1 MARAR
6 EALTG
11 VLHFNV
17 GFQPATCGSSLRR
30 GVRRGLS
37 ADRGL
42 ARAKCVRVLEFD
54 PELGLRVPADG
65 ITRARA
71 ELVAPLQTFGRG
83 VWEVPSDD
91 GHVARLGYLVLEGLL
106 GREVVLAGKTCT
118 ELLGES
124 DMLLPPSAYL
134 REEKLVRYHVQWHV
148 LEPVRL
154 AVLDDDF
161 ARRLTQWPQV
171 ISALFERG
179 MRRSLRMSVHQALLQ
194 LSPVET
200 RLLVLFWFLAERWGR
215 VTPAGI
221 VLGLR
226 LSHQLL
232 GQLVGC
238 QRASITT
245 ALQRVAASGLLE
257 RRPDGTWVLHG
268 PPPDELAQLHW
279 QPREVVA
286 ADAAS

>member
-1 MARAR
+1 M
-6 EALTG
+6 
-11 VLHFNV
+11 
-17 GFQPATCGSSLRR
+17 
-30 GVRRGLS
+30 
-37 ADRGL
+37 
-42 ARAKCVRVLEFD
+42 RVLD
-54 PELGLRVPADG
+54 YDSELGLRVPADA

-71 ELVAPLQTFGRG
+71 ELVAPLQTFPRG
-83 VWEVPSDD
+83 VWEVPSNE

-118 ELLGES
+118 ELLGEG

-134 REEKLVRYHVQWHV
+134 REEKLIRYHVQWHV

-215 VTPAGI
+215 VTPLGI
-221 VLGLR
+221 VVGLR

-238 QRASITT
+238 QRASVTT
-245 ALQRVAASGLLE
+245 ALHRVAASGLLE
-257 RRPDGTWVLHG
+257 RRPDGTWALHG

-279 QPREVVA
+279 QPRAVVA
-286 ADAAS
+286 AEAAS